1 MDGWV
6 AGGSIDGS
14 EHAPSRAA
22 SLNFLSMVILCAL
35 TLGW

>member
-6 AGGSIDGS
+6 AGGCIDGS
-14 EHAPSRAA
+14 APSGAA
-22 SLNFLSMVILCAL
+22 SLDFLSMVILCAL